1 MKCNFVTKLSLWY
14 VFVQASI
21 ILFFNIINMRGYL
34 WIFNWWWPYSP
45 NPSCP
50 LALKNDLKILICSF
64 CFVSSFHFAIPLQ
77 PSANRFG
84 WLGPAPRPSAESI
97 FYFFY
102 SAIFYWSKN
111 WKNGNSLTSVF
122 LLLAVADSDF
132 WNLRLEKKHE
142 KKAMTDEIEY
152 SKRNTTCRLL
162 QSQTIQRRKRR
173 KNEL

>member
-1 MKCNFVTKLSLWY
+1 
-14 VFVQASI
+14 
-21 ILFFNIINMRGYL
+21 MRGYL

-77 PSANRFG
+77 PRVLWSSSHQPIALAG
-84 WLGPAPRPSAESI
+84 WARRPGPLQNQFFI
-97 FYFFY
+97 FYFY

-142 KKAMTDEIEY
+142 KKKQWPMKLNTAKVTQHADCCRQLNVEREKMNFNIICY
-152 SKRNTTCRLL
+152 SVLCD
-162 QSQTIQRRKRR
+162 
-173 KNEL
+173 